1 MTDMLKNLKFGF
13 YAGVC
18 ESPWW

>member
-18 ESPWW
+18 APWW

>member
-13 YAGVC
+13 YAGAC
-18 ESPWW
+18 APWW